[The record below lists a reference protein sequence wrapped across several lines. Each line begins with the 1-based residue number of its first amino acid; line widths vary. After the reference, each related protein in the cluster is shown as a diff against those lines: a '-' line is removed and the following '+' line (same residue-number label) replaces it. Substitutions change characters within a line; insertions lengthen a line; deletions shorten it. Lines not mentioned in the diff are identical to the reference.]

1 LPLDK
6 KELTKALEE
15 MTESK
20 KKRGFEQS
28 VELIVKLQNID
39 LKKTENRINET
50 IELPNGIGKPTK
62 VCVMASGDLALK
74 ARNAKAEKVMSR
86 EDLDRIASDKKEAQ
100 RLANEYDYFIAEAP
114 MMPTIGKVLGQALG
128 PKGKMPTPIPPNAPV
143 DQIIERHRKTVRVRA
158 RDNPLIQCKVG
169 TESMPMDKII
179 ENIEAVISRLEGK
192 LERGS
197 KNISK
202 VVVKYTMSPPIKLAI
217 KRGK

>member
-1 LPLDK
+1 MPLDK

-15 MTESK
+15 MIESK

-28 VELIVKLQNID
+28 VELIVKLRNID

-74 ARNAKAEKVMSR
+74 ARNAKAEMVMSR
-86 EDLDRIASDKKEAQ
+86 EDLDRVASDKKEAQ

-143 DQIIERHRKTVRVRA
+143 DQIIERHRRMVRVKA

-202 VVVKYTMSPPIKLAI
+202 VIVKYSMSPPIKLAI
-217 KRGK
+217 K

>member
-1 LPLDK
+1 MPLDK

-20 KKRGFEQS
+20 KKRGFKQS

-74 ARNAKAEKVMSR
+74 ARNAKAEMVMSR
-86 EDLDRIASDKKEAQ
+86 EDLNRIASDKKEAQ

-128 PKGKMPTPIPPNAPV
+128 PKGKMPTPIPTNAPIDEMIKKYRRMTRIMV
-143 DQIIERHRKTVRVRA
+143 KGQLNTQTRIGIE
-158 RDNPLIQCKVG
+158 DMEN
-169 TESMPMDKII
+169 EKIA
-179 ENIEAVISRLEGK
+179 ENIQAVVTRLENK
-192 LERGS
+192 LEKGDR
-197 KNISK
+197 NIRSLA
-202 VVVKYTMSPPIKLAI
+202 VKTTMGPPVKIEL
-217 KRGK
+217 

>member
-1 LPLDK
+1 M
-6 KELTKALEE
+6 KALEE

-28 VELIVKLQNID
+28 IELIVKLKNID

-74 ARNAKAEKVMSR
+74 ARNAKAEMVMSR
-86 EDLDRIASDKKEAQ
+86 EDLDRVASDKKEAQ
-100 RLANEYDYFIAEAP
+100 RLASEYDYFIAEAP

-128 PKGKMPTPIPPNAPV
+128 PKGKMPTPIPPNAPI
-143 DQIIERHRKTVRVRA
+143 DQIIERHRRMVRVRA
-158 RDNPLIQCKVG
+158 RENPLIQCKVG
-169 TESMPMDKII
+169 TESMPIDKVV

-217 KRGK
+217 K

>member
-1 LPLDK
+1 MPLDK
-6 KELTKALEE
+6 KELMKALEE
-15 MTESK
+15 MTGSK

-28 VELIVKLQNID
+28 IELIVKLKNID

-74 ARNAKAEKVMSR
+74 ARNAKAEMVMSR

-100 RLANEYDYFIAEAP
+100 RLASEYDYFIAEAP

-128 PKGKMPTPIPPNAPV
+128 PKGKMPTPIPPNAPI
-143 DQIIERHRKTVRVRA
+143 DQIIERHRRMVRVRA
-158 RDNPLIQCKVG
+158 RENPLIQCKVG
-169 TESMPMDKII
+169 TESMPIDKVV

-202 VVVKYTMSPPIKLAI
+202 VVLKYTMSPPIKLAI
-217 KRGK
+217 K

>member
-28 VELIVKLQNID
+28 IELIVKLRNID

-74 ARNAKAEKVMSR
+74 ARNAKAEMVMSR
-86 EDLDRIASDKKEAQ
+86 EDLDRVASDKKEAQ

-143 DQIIERHRKTVRVRA
+143 DQIIERHRRMVRVKA

-197 KNISK
+197 KSISK

-217 KRGK
+217 K

>member
-6 KELTKALEE
+6 KKLTKALEE
-15 MTESK
+15 MIESK

-28 VELIVKLQNID
+28 VELMVKLQNID

-62 VCVMASGDLALK
+62 ICVMASGDLALK
-74 ARNAKAEKVMSR
+74 ARNAKAEMVMSR

-100 RLANEYDYFIAEAP
+100 RLADEYDYFIAEAP

-143 DQIIERHRKTVRVRA
+143 DQIIERHRRMVRVRA

-179 ENIEAVISRLEGK
+179 ENIEAVISGLEGK

-217 KRGK
+217 K

>member
-1 LPLDK
+1 M
-6 KELTKALEE
+6 KALKE

-28 VELIVKLQNID
+28 VELMVKLQNID
-39 LKKTENRINET
+39 LKKTENRINEM

-74 ARNAKAEKVMSR
+74 ARNAKAEMVMNR
-86 EDLDRIASDKKEAQ
+86 EDLDRVASDKKEAQ
-100 RLANEYDYFIAEAP
+100 RLANEYDYFIAEAS

-128 PKGKMPTPIPPNAPV
+128 PKGKMPTPIPPNAPI
-143 DQIIERHRKTVRVRA
+143 DQIIERHRRMVRVRA
-158 RDNPLIQCKVG
+158 RDNPLIKCKVG

-179 ENIEAVISRLEGK
+179 ENIETVISRLEGK

-202 VVVKYTMSPPIKLAI
+202 VIVKYTMSPPIKLAI
-217 KRGK
+217 K

>member
-1 LPLDK
+1 M
-6 KELTKALEE
+6 KALKE

-28 VELIVKLQNID
+28 VELMVKLQNID
-39 LKKTENRINET
+39 LKKTENRINEA

-74 ARNAKAEKVMSR
+74 ARDAKAEMVMNR
-86 EDLDRIASDKKEAQ
+86 EDLNRVGSDKKEAQ
-100 RLANEYDYFIAEAP
+100 RLANEYDYFIAEAS

-143 DQIIERHRKTVRVRA
+143 DQIIERHRRMVRVRA

-169 TESMPMDKII
+169 TESMPMENII
-179 ENIEAVISRLEGK
+179 ENIETVISRLEGK

-202 VVVKYTMSPPIKLAI
+202 VIVKYTMSPPIKLKI
-217 KRGK
+217 K